1 MSFTASVNNTANA
14 LGTGSPSISVTPTGP
29 IFDNTNLVP
38 GETVVGSPPI
48 TVTNNGD
55 VDVFYYIFA
64 DWKEAGTSSP
74 RQAQILAD
82 RLLVTIQT
90 TPGGEILFNNSPLSA
105 LIDQP
110 TGGRFLA
117 SPDSEVLL
125 FSVTLPA
132 DTGNVAKNIDLTVD
146 FNFVAQA
153 SP

>member
-1 MSFTASVNNTANA
+1 MAFTASVSNTANA
-14 LGTGSPSISVTPTGP
+14 LGSGSPSIAVTPTEA
-29 IFDNTNLVP
+29 IFNNTNLVP
-38 GETVVGSPPI
+38 GQTVMGSPQI

-64 DWKEAGTSSP
+64 DWKETGTSSP

-90 TPGGEILFNNSPLSA
+90 SPGGEMLYNNSPLSA

-117 SPDSEVLL
+117 SPNSEILQ
-125 FSVTLPA
+125 FSATLPA
-132 DTGNVAKNIDLTVD
+132 GTGNAAKNIDLTVD